1 MRFAEDGRKYAPEL
15 YRISLFVM
23 TQSTSFT
30 DLAQQISVWAA
41 DLGFAQ
47 VGICDTDLRVQ
58 KEPLQAWL
66 DNGYHG
72 EMDWLAE
79 NLDKRLHPERLVDGA
94 VRSIS
99 VRMNYLPGDTRQIQ
113 VLKNPSKAYVS
124 RYALGRDYH
133 KLVRKRLAQLADKIR
148 AAAEPL
154 MPVNQRPFV
163 DSAPVLERPLAV
175 KAGLG
180 WAGKHTLVINREAGS
195 WFFLGEILTNV
206 PLPTNNTVAEDLCGE
221 CSACLKVCPTDAFP
235 RPYQLDAR
243 RCISYLTIEHKGSI
257 PEEFRSAIGN
267 RVFGC
272 DDCQAICPWNKYAHF
287 SEEDDFRPRHGL
299 ADSDLLTLFKWDEV
313 TFLRN
318 TEGSA
323 IRRAGYERWQRN
335 LAIGLGN
342 APSDPEIITA
352 LEQRR
357 EAATPLVKEHIEWAL
372 QQQKNPLLRGPRK
385 LRRRYDEGNP
395 L

>member
-1 MRFAEDGRKYAPEL
+1 MRFAEDGRKYAREL
-15 YRISLFVM
+15 YRNSLFVM
-23 TQSTSFT
+23 TDTLSFA
-30 DLAQQISVWAA
+30 DLARQIHLWAA
-41 DLGFAQ
+41 ELGFAQ

-58 KEPLQAWL
+58 KEPLQTWL
-66 DNGYHG
+66 GNGYHG
-72 EMDWLAE
+72 EMDWLAD
-79 NLDKRLHPERLVDGA
+79 NLDKRLHPDRLVDGA

-113 VLKNPSKAYVS
+113 VLKNPVKAYVS

-133 KLVRKRLAQLADKIR
+133 KLMRKRLTQLADKIR
-148 AAAEPL
+148 LAAEPL
-154 MPVNQRPFV
+154 MPVSQRPFV

-180 WAGKHTLVINREAGS
+180 WTGKHTLVINREAGS

-206 PLPTNNTVAEDLCGE
+206 PLPTNDIPVDDLCGE

-235 RPYQLDAR
+235 RPYELDAR
-243 RCISYLTIEHKGSI
+243 RCISYLTIEHKGPI
-257 PEEFRSAIGN
+257 PEEFRTAMGN

-272 DDCQAICPWNKYAHF
+272 DDCQAICPWNKYAHLSQEGDF
-287 SEEDDFRPRHGL
+287 SPRHGL
-299 ADSDLLTLFKWDEV
+299 EDSDLLTLFLWDEP

-323 IRRAGYERWQRN
+323 IRRAGYERWLRN

-342 APSDPEIITA
+342 APSNPAVIAA
-352 LEQRR
+352 LEARR

-372 QQQKNPLLRGPRK
+372 LQQKNPKLRGPRK
-385 LRRRYDEGNP
+385 LRRPNR
-395 L
+395 